1 MITFVSV
8 FTVIPEKQPDALR
21 AIQKV
26 YNEVAIHHPGFIS
39 AQLLPSD
46 DGNRVTAIAH
56 WESEEDLKAMRNTP
70 EFTELHDRNFLPT
83 IVGNDGH
90 LYSHSVAIKR
100 VL

>member
-1 MITFVSV
+1 MITFVNV

-26 YNEVAIHHPGFIS
+26 YNEVAIHYSGFIS
-39 AQLLPSD
+39 AQLLLSD

-56 WESEEDLKAMRNTP
+56 CEREEDLKAMKNNP
-70 EFTELHDRNFLPT
+70 KFQELHDRDFLQM

-90 LYSHSVAIKR
+90 LYSHLVEIKR